1 VRLFDHLENY
11 RAEMNTVQNDGF
23 FTHSITG
30 RLIKKVRMFVVATTT
45 VYEHCLHGTGRF
57 DDVSG
62 FTFDPSQR
70 EADIY
75 DEALEVADK
84 QLEEGGMLI
93 IIDDSDFADKASIE
107 QKLEG
112 FAGNQWQLVFIK
124 LTDEDSLE
132 GTIPG
137 SCNQHLTKVQIRSS
151 KLDEY
156 FESLRMAQ
164 ITTTQY
170 GHLGASYVLH

>member
-1 VRLFDHLENY
+1 MQKSNY
-11 RAEMNTVQNDGF
+11 
-23 FTHSITG
+23 FTHPATG
-30 RLIKKVRMFVVATTT
+30 NLIKKSKIYVIAPATVRD
-45 VYEHCLHGTGRF
+45 HPPHGTGRF

-62 FTFDPSQR
+62 FSFDPSQR

-75 DEALEVADK
+75 EDAFEVADK
-84 QLEEGGMLI
+84 QLEEGGMLV
-93 IIDDSDFADKASIE
+93 IIDDSDFSERASIE

-112 FAGNQWQLVFIK
+112 FAANQWQVVFIK
-124 LTDEDSLE
+124 LSDEDSLE
-132 GTIPG
+132 GTVPG
-137 SCNQHLTKVQIRSS
+137 SCNQHLTRVQMQSS

-156 FESLRMAQ
+156 FKSLRMAQ

>member
-1 VRLFDHLENY
+1 
-11 RAEMNTVQNDGF
+11 
-23 FTHSITG
+23 
-30 RLIKKVRMFVVATTT
+30 MFVIAPST
-45 VYEHCLHGTGRF
+45 VHEHSLHGTGRF

-62 FTFDPSQR
+62 FTFVQSQR

-93 IIDDSDFADKASIE
+93 IIDDSDFAEKASIE

-112 FAGNQWQLVFIK
+112 FAANQWQVVFIK
-124 LTDEDSLE
+124 LSDEESLE
-132 GTIPG
+132 GTIPN
-137 SCNQHLTKVQIRSS
+137 SPNQHLTRIQMRSS

-170 GHLGASYVLH
+170 GHLGASYALH